1 MGMGNQK
8 SQLFCYAAP
17 IPVGGAGFVS
27 PPPRIR
33 LPKGSAS
40 VGSHGE
46 DGATAM
52 AEIASRSDSGRN
64 GWIRG
69 DILIW
74 KVQKKTKGAKL

>member
-8 SQLFCYAAP
+8 SQLFFVTRRRFLKDAAP
-17 IPVGGAGFVS
+17 GLF
-27 PPPRIR
+27 PPRNR

-64 GWIRG
+64 GWM
-69 DILIW
+69 DS
-74 KVQKKTKGAKL
+74 